1 MSVVDFDEHKVTTM
15 TIIMPLKGEVDLNKI
30 FPLLEITRIE
40 LKPTRRQTKKFKI
53 PFCGLPGA
61 ILSARYKGCIRG
73 IIKSTQ
79 TRCFLNAITIDI
91 STEEKNVNI
100 KLSKSKIQ
108 MCGATS
114 VGLARKA
121 ANYVIAKLYGI
132 QDELDYINS
141 HSDEA
146 DAVCNWLKLV
156 CKGVGLDQDGNPI
169 QQSWSDFRVENGNQV
184 SEKEPQETD
193 QPQEK
198 EPQPQQKEP
207 DQPQDVQQETAQPQP
222 QQFTFDPSF
231 SYQTQ
236 TPSAYELKTIKTIEE
251 IPEHLDQRIALFLI
265 KLSSDFAIYEDYC
278 HQLEWVRSL
287 NKVIEKPLEIL
298 DIVKVMVNFN
308 YDLGFFVNRLA
319 LAERING
326 VNGFTA
332 LYKNTADHNVT
343 IELPY
348 TVPDGMKIIRRKD
361 RVPCHTFLV
370 YRSGLVTQSGPN
382 EELMRP
388 AYNLFNATINS
399 FRSEISRPGVR
410 KLKYKPSPKGFNI
423 SQSSSL

>member
-15 TIIMPLKGEVDLNKI
+15 TIIMPLQGEVNLDKV

-40 LKPTRRQTKKFKI
+40 LKQNRRQTKKYKI
-53 PFCGLPGA
+53 PFCGIPGA
-61 ILSARYKGCIRG
+61 ILSARFKGTIRG

-121 ANYVIAKLYGI
+121 ASYIIDKLYTI
-132 QDELDYINS
+132 QDEIDYINANS
-141 HSDEA
+141 VEA
-146 DAVCNWLKLV
+146 DRVCDWLKSVSKGEPIVSSDDEVEEESEGESESEIDESEACQITKDKYHYLV
-156 CKGVGLDQDGNPI
+156 
-169 QQSWSDFRVENGNQV
+169 
-184 SEKEPQETD
+184 
-193 QPQEK
+193 
-198 EPQPQQKEP
+198 
-207 DQPQDVQQETAQPQP
+207 
-222 QQFTFDPSF
+222 
-231 SYQTQ
+231 
-236 TPSAYELKTIKTIEE
+236 TIKKIEE
-251 IPEHLDQRIALFLI
+251 IPDGIDKRIAQFLI
-265 KLSSDFAIYEDYC
+265 KLSSDFLRYEDYC
-278 HQLEWVRSL
+278 CQLNWIRTL
-287 NKVIEKPLEIL
+287 NKVIEKPLEVI
-298 DIVKVMVNFN
+298 DIIKVMVNFN
-308 YDLGFFVNRLA
+308 YDLGFYLSRLA
-319 LAERING
+319 LAEKING

-332 LYKNTADHNVT
+332 RYENTIDHSVT

-348 TVPDGMKIIRRKD
+348 DVPEGMKITRRKD

-388 AYNLFNATINS
+388 AYNLFNSTINS
-399 FRSEISRPGVR
+399 IRNEISRPGVR
-410 KLKYKPSPKGFNI
+410 KLRYKPSPKVKPII
-423 SQSSSL
+423 S